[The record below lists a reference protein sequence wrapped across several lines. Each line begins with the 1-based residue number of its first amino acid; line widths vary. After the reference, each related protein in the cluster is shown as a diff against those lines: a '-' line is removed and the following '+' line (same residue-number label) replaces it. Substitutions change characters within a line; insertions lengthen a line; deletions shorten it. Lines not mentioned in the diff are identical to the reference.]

1 MENMIPSI
9 MAALVYLVPFA
20 VVLLILKKFFEM
32 VQALKEAAEAQRQ
45 VAAAQREQT
54 EMLRELMHALGGMND
69 PDLLGS
75 EHEQD

>member
-1 MENMIPSI
+1 MGNMLPAV
-9 MAALVYLVPFA
+9 MAAFIYLIPLVVA
-20 VVLLILKKFFEM
+20 LLILKKFFDMAQATKESAE
-32 VQALKEAAEAQRQ
+32 ALKQ

-54 EMLRELMHALGGMND
+54 EMLRELMSTLGGMNK